1 MNITI
6 DQNNLDVFKALANDK
21 RIEIIQLLSEEDMN
35 ISTLSDRL
43 GISKAITT
51 RHVQQL
57 EQAHLIKSKIIS
69 TKPGT
74 QKICTLAIEEL
85 IVSFPKKIFPLY
97 NHFEQ
102 SIPVGHFTDYQV
114 KPTCGITTTDNIIGQ
129 FDNPKYFMDSAR
141 MNASLVWFTEGY
153 LTYKFPNEV
162 NDNKQLKMIEISL
175 EISSEFPGSNNNWPS
190 DISFYFNKTFLG
202 KWTSPGNYSDVRGKY
217 NPDWWPKRNSQYGLL
232 KTIRIASDQTHI
244 DGDILSDVTLDDID
258 LSQHL
263 NELSIAVEA
272 DSQYVGGLT
281 IFGEGFGN
289 HPQDIKVTTFYT
301 EG

>member
-1 MNITI
+1 
-6 DQNNLDVFKALANDK
+6 
-21 RIEIIQLLSEEDMN
+21 
-35 ISTLSDRL
+35 
-43 GISKAITT
+43 
-51 RHVQQL
+51 
-57 EQAHLIKSKIIS
+57 
-69 TKPGT
+69 
-74 QKICTLAIEEL
+74 
-85 IVSFPKKIFPLY
+85 
-97 NHFEQ
+97 
-102 SIPVGHFTDYQV
+102 
-114 KPTCGITTTDNIIGQ
+114 
-129 FDNPKYFMDSAR
+129 
-141 MNASLVWFTEGY
+141 
-153 LTYKFPNEV
+153 
-162 NDNKQLKMIEISL
+162 MIEISL

-202 KWTSPGNYSDVRGKY
+202 KWTSPGNYSDVKGKY

-289 HPQDIKVTTFYT
+289 HPQDIKVTTFYSYFYKT
-301 EG
+301 PKIAFFRSHSLDFETFALSRLIHFIDSIIMININLLIVSSTIRGK